1 MRLFLIALTLSA
13 APLFAQTPDFT
24 PEHFPVAPCAPA
36 NSCETF
42 SDSEAVSSAFTYYG
56 LQLNMDWV
64 IEHRADVLKELDGAC
79 KRHATC
85 LATPG
90 SLFWF
95 CDDVLALEAHKVC
108 PRLFPNDDHCK
119 TYIETWLL
127 GIDLRAKDLWK
138 TAQKCAAN
146 SPQPQHSKPLDVW
159 TNPEVLPPL
168 FKGKLTFFAR
178 DPDTHLPVYAKFK
191 FENEIVYASANPEG
205 LPATIYPFNYTPKFK
220 RVANAEGHTDLV
232 PPTVTVTA
240 PNYPTTT
247 FQLPAEVPKMIVT
260 MKPPE
265 LHRGKNV
272 ITIEARDAAT
282 GKPVEARVM
291 SGSDPIGDTNLPIT
305 LQLNRKGQHP
315 EIWVTSLFNLYS
327 DVIVAKAK

>member
-1 MRLFLIALTLSA
+1 MRFLLLALTLGA
-13 APLFAQTPDFT
+13 APLFAQSHDFT
-24 PEHFPVAPCAPA
+24 PDTFPVSPCAPA
-36 NSCETF
+36 NSCQSFT
-42 SDSEAVSSAFTYYG
+42 DSELVSSAFTFYG
-56 LQLNMDWV
+56 LQLDMNWV
-64 IEHRADVLKELDGAC
+64 TAHRDPVLKELEGAC

-85 LATPG
+85 LGTPG
-90 SLFWF
+90 STFWF
-95 CDDVLALEAHKVC
+95 CDDVLAFEAHRVC
-108 PRLFPNDDHCK
+108 PKLFPSDDQCK
-119 TYIETWLL
+119 AYIETWLL
-127 GIDLRAKDLWK
+127 GVDLRAKELSQ
-138 TAQKCAAN
+138 TAQKCAAKT
-146 SPQPQHSKPLDVW
+146 PPAQHTKSLEVW

-168 FKGKLTFFAR
+168 FKGKLTFYAR
-178 DPDTHLPVYAKFK
+178 DPDTHLPVYAKFT
-191 FENEIVYASANPEG
+191 FENQVIYATSNPEG
-205 LPATIYPFNYTPKFK
+205 LPATIYAFDYTPKFK
-220 RVANAEGHTDLV
+220 RVPNAEGHSDVV

-240 PNYPTTT
+240 PNYPPTT
-247 FQLPAEVPKMIVT
+247 FQLPAQVPKMIVT

-291 SGSDPIGDTNLPIT
+291 SGSDPIGDTNMPIT

>member
-1 MRLFLIALTLSA
+1 MRSFLLALTLSA
-13 APLFAQTPDFT
+13 APLFAQSHDIT
-24 PEHFPVAPCAPA
+24 PETFPVSPCAPA
-36 NSCETF
+36 ISCQTF
-42 SDSEAVSSAFTYYG
+42 TDSEIVSSAFRFYG
-56 LQLNMDWV
+56 LQLDMRWV
-64 IEHRADVLKELDGAC
+64 LDHRAEILKDLDAAC

-90 SLFWF
+90 STFWF

-108 PRLFPNDDHCK
+108 PKLFPNDEQCK

-127 GIDLRAKDLWK
+127 GVDLQAKELAQK
-138 TAQKCAAN
+138 AQKCAAN
-146 SPQPQHSKPLDVW
+146 SPPPQHSKLLDVW

-178 DPDTHLPVYAKFK
+178 DPDTHLPVYAKFT
-191 FENEIVYASANPEG
+191 FENQVVYATSNPEG
-205 LPATIYPFNYTPKFK
+205 LPATIYAFDYTPKFK

-240 PNYPTTT
+240 PGYPTTT
-247 FQLPAEVPKMIVT
+247 FQLPATVPKMTVV
-260 MKPPE
+260 MKPSE
-265 LHRGKNV
+265 LHGGKNV
-272 ITIEARDAAT
+272 ITIEASDAAT

-327 DVIVAKAK
+327 DVVVAKAR